1 MDIFPFVIKRVLI
14 DSEEKT
20 PVFTK
25 SKFVDK
31 TVVFTLA
38 MTAVLKNVRLL
49 ALRVEILAFTAIR
62 FVVDKVEIV
71 AKNAK
76 IDDTTYVPDVIVD
89 TVPVFANKVPVE
101 CVFVFSVPPVRVRA
115 FAVVAVR
122 VPTAKEPELIVLS
135 AAVVAV

>member
-25 SKFVDK
+25 RKFVDK

-115 FAVVAVR
+115 LAVVAVR